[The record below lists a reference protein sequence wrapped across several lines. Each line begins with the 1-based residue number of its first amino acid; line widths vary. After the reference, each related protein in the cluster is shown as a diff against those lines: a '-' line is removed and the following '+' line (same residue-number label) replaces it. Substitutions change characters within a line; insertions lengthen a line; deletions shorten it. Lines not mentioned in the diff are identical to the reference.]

1 MRSIDAFIRLALF
14 AFPVLASE
22 GLLPV
27 KRAEGEVI
35 PDRYVVI
42 LKDGVNFANVADAMP
57 DINITQKWTIVNGF
71 TAANVTDEG
80 LNKLRAQPNVQSI
93 TQDAYARTSAT
104 QWVLPIF
111 LALLT
116 RHNVPDIRTNA
127 PWGLQ
132 RISHREPVGS
142 TDDFALDYTYNYDA
156 SAGNGVDIYIIDTGI
171 QIDHVGV
178 RTFGLTVR
186 TNPGSLASI

>member
-1 MRSIDAFIRLALF
+1 MRSIEVFIRLALF

-35 PDRYVVI
+35 EDRYVVI
-42 LKDGVNFANVADAMP
+42 LKDGTNFADVADSTPEM
-57 DINITQKWTIVNGF
+57 NITQKWTIVNGF
-71 TAANVTDEG
+71 AANLTQEG
-80 LNKLRAQPNVQSI
+80 LDNLRAQPNVQSI

-104 QWVLPIF
+104 QWALSIF

-116 RHNVPDIRTNA
+116 RPNVPDIRIDA

-142 TDDFALDYTYNYDA
+142 TSDFALDYTYNYDD
-156 SAGNGVDIYIIDTGI
+156 SAGKGVDIYIIDTGI

-178 RTFGLTVR
+178 HTIVLAVR
-186 TNPGSLASI
+186 TNPGCSASI